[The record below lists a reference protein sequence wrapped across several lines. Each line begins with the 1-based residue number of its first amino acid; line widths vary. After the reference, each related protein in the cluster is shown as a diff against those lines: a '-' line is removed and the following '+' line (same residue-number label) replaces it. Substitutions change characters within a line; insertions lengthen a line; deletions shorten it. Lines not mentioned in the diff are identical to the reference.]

1 MGYSRSRVWHPALV
15 RNCYSCLLRVDGANL
30 QDRIEKHRD
39 RYDRLLCARV
49 QIFSK
54 KLTWDPGTTSTAMK
68 SEKEI
73 DEFDEDDGH
82 DERTGRPWME
92 ALMERF
98 LILLTVASLVTFF
111 IMIVF

>member
-1 MGYSRSRVWHPALV
+1 
-15 RNCYSCLLRVDGANL
+15 
-30 QDRIEKHRD
+30 
-39 RYDRLLCARV
+39 
-49 QIFSK
+49 
-54 KLTWDPGTTSTAMK
+54 MK